1 MSRFFI
7 FLRRMAIF
15 FFGSPSL
22 RFQAGGRKNLLVA
35 AGAFGAVARGEKFS
49 KGEKLHGH
57 QAESVIYLLEF

>member
-1 MSRFFI
+1 
-7 FLRRMAIF
+7 MAIF